1 MTASKGRCEMVL
13 HKLLLLVSSILLL
26 SACALRGAQR
36 DEIPS
41 KSGAFFAA
49 EIEGDVVQ
57 YIWLEAPKRIEP
69 GTQPVRVFMATTNP
83 PEMKVPSMIDVPCEL
98 SSPDESL
105 ELGPAT
111 LPFEFL
117 ENGEFKSS
125 YTWRACPKC
134 DEQCYMPFEYTL
146 YIAGTISQDTV
157 SMELALLHFGKP
169 APVPFLDAELRK
181 AEQTAKEPRMRC
193 GGQGCDGIHFVNTN

>member
-1 MTASKGRCEMVL
+1 MVL
-13 HKLLLLVSSILLL
+13 RKLLLLAASTLLL
-26 SACALRGAQR
+26 SGCALRNAKR
-36 DEIPS
+36 DDVPS
-41 KSGAFFAA
+41 ESGTFLAA
-49 EIEGDVVQ
+49 EVEGDVVQ
-57 YIWLEAPKRIEP
+57 YIWFEAPKRIEP

-83 PEMKVPSMIDVPCEL
+83 PKMKIPSMIDVPCEI
-98 SSPDESL
+98 SSPDDTL

-117 ENGEFKSS
+117 ENGQFKSS
-125 YTWRACPKC
+125 YTWRACPEC

-146 YIAGTISQDTV
+146 YMTGRMNQDTA

-181 AEQTAKEPRMRC
+181 AEQASKEPRMSC
-193 GGQGCDGIHFVNTN
+193 GAQGCNAIYFVNTN